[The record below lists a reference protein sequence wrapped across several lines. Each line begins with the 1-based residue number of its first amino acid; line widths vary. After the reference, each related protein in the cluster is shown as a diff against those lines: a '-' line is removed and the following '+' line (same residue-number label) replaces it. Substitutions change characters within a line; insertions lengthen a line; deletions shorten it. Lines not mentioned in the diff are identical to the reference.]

1 MSTPHGQGGQPGDGQ
16 DPRPWSA
23 PEPEA
28 DEADSGATTV
38 FRPQDHLPPSSPSGS
53 SSGTDQPGSGGAACG
68 RRRDASWR
76 VRGADT
82 AG

>member
-23 PEPEA
+23 PEPDA

-53 SSGTDQPGSGGAACG
+53 SPGPDQQGPGGSASPSPSGGG
-68 RRRDASWR
+68 EYD
-76 VRGADT
+76 G
-82 AG
+82 